1 VQFRISA
8 AVGLWAPVFIAAC
21 GSSTSSSGNV
31 ASDAGTSGDDA
42 AISCQNDTRAD
53 TFTANMKKAGKD
65 GLFNFVLVAGDPA
78 PPGKGTNTWTLR
90 VLDASSAAVPSA
102 TITIKPFMPGHG
114 SSIVAQSTAQ
124 SDGSYQIT
132 PLYFFMPGLWQVTF
146 TAQTAAGKDSA
157 VFTFCVPG

>member
-8 AVGLWAPVFIAAC
+8 VVGLWAPVFIAAC
-21 GSSTSSSGNV
+21 SSSTSAGV

-42 AISCQNDTRAD
+42 AITCQNDTRAD

-90 VLDASSAAVPSA
+90 VLDASSVAVPSA
-102 TITIKPFMPGHG
+102 TIAIKPFMPDHGHG
-114 SSIVAQSTAQ
+114 SSIVAQSTVQ
-124 SDGSYQIT
+124 PDGSYQIT